1 MEIAELELLR
11 RDLRNVE
18 LSLPQ
23 GEAGRSTTPAKTK
36 GRLLPGPF
44 AGGMQ
49 AASNTGA
56 VGSPQQAQPS
66 SGGRD
71 ETENDLD
78 SGAGYT
84 RDGFKLASPRQR
96 VRASSVAAA
105 AAEDATPAPPKME
118 DERRTGDGMPASGAD
133 GDDDASSS
141 SSLPTEGVVAAL
153 KEEFNWEQSEEDAEQ
168 ADALLPSLAPEGVEA
183 PAGGYPKRLSTLMSF
198 CRVSDKDTCDI
209 LVAMGRVT
217 VNGVVATEPGG
228 RVDALTDIIVAN
240 GELDLLLGKVGGRG
254 RNVGRNA
261 VAVKK

>member
-1 MEIAELELLR
+1 MEIAELESLR
-11 RDLRNVE
+11 RDLRNAE

-23 GEAGRSTTPAKTK
+23 GEAGHSATPAKTK
-36 GRLLPGPF
+36 GRLPPGPF
-44 AGGMQ
+44 AGGLQ

-56 VGSPQQAQPS
+56 LGSPQQAQPS

-118 DERRTGDGMPASGAD
+118 GERRTGDDMPASRAD
-133 GDDDASSS
+133 DGDASSS
-141 SSLPTEGVVAAL
+141 SSLPMERVVAAL
-153 KEEFNWEQSEEDAEQ
+153 KEEFDWEQSEEDAGQ
-168 ADALLPSLAPEGVEA
+168 ADALLPSLAPEEVEA

-217 VNGVVATEPGG
+217 VNGVVATEPGS
-228 RVDALTDIIVAN
+228 RVDVLTDIIVAN